1 VPDARRRGVRAGGAM
16 EMTAQRLAALIA
28 VLFVAGSALAQ
39 APGDEFGETPAP
51 AAEPTPQRAEGEPA
65 AEPDADPDPDP
76 DPSVA
81 LQLALSLG
89 PTTEEQLDEV
99 MASLGYD
106 RSASVFGGD
115 LTVLLPLA
123 RWLWVGARAQLRAR
137 GWTRD
142 DGEGAFAFGL
152 ALLAEAEARLAVSP
166 SLQFGLYVGGGGGLI
181 SMRLNEAVDTPAAPA
196 FVAGGR
202 VVVRIAKGASV
213 FGRLEYDYFLAPDF
227 NDSGFDLSLS
237 GMAFAVGVEV
247 RR

>member
-1 VPDARRRGVRAGGAM
+1 MPDARRRGVRAGGAM

-39 APGDEFGETPAP
+39 APGDEFGEMPVREA
-51 AAEPTPQRAEGEPA
+51 
-65 AEPDADPDPDP
+65 DLDPDL
-76 DPSVA
+76 DPSLA

-166 SLQFGLYVGGGGGLI
+166 SLQFGLYAAGGGGLI